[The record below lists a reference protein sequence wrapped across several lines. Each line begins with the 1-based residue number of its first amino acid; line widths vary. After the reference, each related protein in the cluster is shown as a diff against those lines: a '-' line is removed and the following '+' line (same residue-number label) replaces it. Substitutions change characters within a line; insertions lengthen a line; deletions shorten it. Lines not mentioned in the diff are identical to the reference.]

1 MSTVKMHLQSVLS
14 TPGAQYMTLDI
25 SDFYLATPMEEYEY
39 GRLKVDYIPEATMK
53 KYNLHNL
60 VSNGYVY
67 IQIRR

>member
-1 MSTVKMHLQSVLS
+1 
-14 TPGAQYMTLDI
+14 MTLDI